1 VRPAP
6 FSSLAGRPLSSFASR
21 GSSWRAWG
29 RQRTWPPR
37 LVVGGLYW
45 HVGYHAVAATIIG
58 QALLLGQPVPVAY
71 ASAFAV
77 AVAAFVPGQHR
88 IAPWPSGS
96 MP

>member
-1 VRPAP
+1 VR
-6 FSSLAGRPLSSFASR
+6 
-21 GSSWRAWG
+21 
-29 RQRTWPPR
+29 
-37 LVVGGLYW
+37 
-45 HVGYHAVAATIIG
+45 YHAVPATIIG